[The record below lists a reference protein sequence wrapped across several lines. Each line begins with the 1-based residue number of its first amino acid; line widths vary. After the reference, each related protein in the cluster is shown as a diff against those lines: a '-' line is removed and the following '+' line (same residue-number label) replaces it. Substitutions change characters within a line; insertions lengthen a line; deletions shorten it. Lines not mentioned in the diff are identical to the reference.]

1 MRRLRSRRDRA
12 GWPAKPGARL
22 LAAALL
28 AVATVAGCKKTGE
41 GEFEVERPVVGTV
54 TDTINTPSIGMDTA
68 TVTVPTVG
76 TDTQQIRVPTINP

>member
-1 MRRLRSRRDRA
+1 M
-12 GWPAKPGARL
+12 
-22 LAAALL
+22 

-76 TDTQQIRVPTINP
+76 TDTQQIKVPTVRRPGN

>member
-1 MRRLRSRRDRA
+1 VR
-12 GWPAKPGARL
+12 KVV

-28 AVATVAGCKKTGE
+28 VASVAGCKKTGE

-54 TDTINTPSIGMDTA
+54 TDTINTPSIGMDTT

-76 TDTQQIRVPTINP
+76 TDTQQIRTPTINP

>member
-1 MRRLRSRRDRA
+1 MR
-12 GWPAKPGARL
+12 KVV

-54 TDTINTPSIGMDTA
+54 TDTINTPSIGTDTA

-76 TDTQQIRVPTINP
+76 TDTQQIKVPTVNPPRN

>member
-1 MRRLRSRRDRA
+1 MR
-12 GWPAKPGARL
+12 KVV

-28 AVATVAGCKKTGE
+28 VASVAGCKKTGE

-54 TDTINTPSIGMDTA
+54 TDTLNTPSIGMDTA

-76 TDTQQIRVPTINP
+76 TDTQQIRTPTINPPSNE

>member
-1 MRRLRSRRDRA
+1 MR
-12 GWPAKPGARL
+12 KVV

-28 AVATVAGCKKTGE
+28 VASVAGCKKTGE

-54 TDTINTPSIGMDTA
+54 TDTLNTPSIGMDTM

-76 TDTQQIRVPTINP
+76 TDTQQIRTPTIRRP

>member
-1 MRRLRSRRDRA
+1 MR
-12 GWPAKPGARL
+12 KVV

-28 AVATVAGCKKTGE
+28 VASVAGCKKTGE

-54 TDTINTPSIGMDTA
+54 TDTLNTPSIGMDTA

-76 TDTQQIRVPTINP
+76 TDTQQIRTPTVRPPSNE

>member
-1 MRRLRSRRDRA
+1 MR
-12 GWPAKPGARL
+12 KVV

-28 AVATVAGCKKTGE
+28 AASVVGCKKTGE
-41 GEFEVERPVVGTV
+41 GEYEVERPVIGTV

-76 TDTQQIRVPTINP
+76 TDTQQIKVPTIRP

>member
-1 MRRLRSRRDRA
+1 MR
-12 GWPAKPGARL
+12 KVV

-68 TVTVPTVG
+68 TVTVPTIG
-76 TDTQQIRVPTINP
+76 TDTQQIKVPTVNPPKP

>member
-1 MRRLRSRRDRA
+1 MR
-12 GWPAKPGARL
+12 KVV

-54 TDTINTPSIGMDTA
+54 TDTINTPSIGTDTA

-76 TDTQQIRVPTINP
+76 TDTQQVRVPEINPPKN

>member
-1 MRRLRSRRDRA
+1 MR
-12 GWPAKPGARL
+12 KVV
-22 LAAALL
+22 LAATLL

-54 TDTINTPSIGMDTA
+54 TDTLNTPSIGTDTA

-76 TDTQQIRVPTINP
+76 TDTQQIKVPEINPPKDNN

>member
-1 MRRLRSRRDRA
+1 MR
-12 GWPAKPGARL
+12 KVV

-41 GEFEVERPVVGTV
+41 GEYEVERPVVGTV
-54 TDTINTPSIGMDTA
+54 TDTLNTPSIGTDTA

-76 TDTQQIRVPTINP
+76 TDTQQIKVPEINPPRN

>member
-1 MRRLRSRRDRA
+1 VR
-12 GWPAKPGARL
+12 KVV

-28 AVATVAGCKKTGE
+28 VASVAGCKKTGE

-54 TDTINTPSIGMDTA
+54 TDTINTPSIGMDTT

-76 TDTQQIRVPTINP
+76 TDTQQIRTPTIRRP

>member
-1 MRRLRSRRDRA
+1 MR
-12 GWPAKPGARL
+12 KVV

-41 GEFEVERPVVGTV
+41 GEFEVERPVIGTV

-68 TVTVPTVG
+68 TVTVPTIG
-76 TDTQQIRVPTINP
+76 TDTQQIKVPTINP

>member
-1 MRRLRSRRDRA
+1 MR
-12 GWPAKPGARL
+12 KVV

-54 TDTINTPSIGMDTA
+54 TDTINTPSIGTDTA

-76 TDTQQIRVPTINP
+76 TDTQQIKVPTVRPPSNE

>member
-1 MRRLRSRRDRA
+1 MR
-12 GWPAKPGARL
+12 KVV

-28 AVATVAGCKKTGE
+28 VASVAGCKKTGE

-54 TDTINTPSIGMDTA
+54 TDTINTPSIGMDTT

-76 TDTQQIRVPTINP
+76 TDTQQIRTPTINP

>member
-1 MRRLRSRRDRA
+1 MR
-12 GWPAKPGARL
+12 KVV

-41 GEFEVERPVVGTV
+41 GEYEVERPVVGTV
-54 TDTINTPSIGMDTA
+54 TDTINTPSIGTDTA

-76 TDTQQIRVPTINP
+76 TDTQQIKVPTVNPPKKP

>member
-1 MRRLRSRRDRA
+1 MR
-12 GWPAKPGARL
+12 KVV

-28 AVATVAGCKKTGE
+28 VASVAGCKKTGE

-54 TDTINTPSIGMDTA
+54 TDTLNTPSIGTDTA

-76 TDTQQIRVPTINP
+76 TDTQQVKVPEINPPRN

>member
-1 MRRLRSRRDRA
+1 MR
-12 GWPAKPGARL
+12 KVV

-41 GEFEVERPVVGTV
+41 GEFEVERPVIGTV

-68 TVTVPTVG
+68 TVTVPTIG
-76 TDTQQIRVPTINP
+76 TDTQQIRVPTINPPGNN

>member
-1 MRRLRSRRDRA
+1 MR
-12 GWPAKPGARL
+12 KVV

-41 GEFEVERPVVGTV
+41 GEYEVERPVIGTV

-76 TDTQQIRVPTINP
+76 TDTQQIRVPTVNPPRP

>member
-1 MRRLRSRRDRA
+1 MR
-12 GWPAKPGARL
+12 KVV

-54 TDTINTPSIGMDTA
+54 TDTINTPSIGTDTA

-76 TDTQQIRVPTINP
+76 TDTQQIKVPEINPPRN

>member
-1 MRRLRSRRDRA
+1 MR
-12 GWPAKPGARL
+12 KVV

-68 TVTVPTVG
+68 TVTVPTIG
-76 TDTQQIRVPTINP
+76 TDTQQIKVPTVNPPRP

>member
-1 MRRLRSRRDRA
+1 MR
-12 GWPAKPGARL
+12 KVV

-28 AVATVAGCKKTGE
+28 VASVAGCKKTGE

-54 TDTINTPSIGMDTA
+54 TDTINTPSIGMDTT

-76 TDTQQIRVPTINP
+76 TDTQQIRTPTIRRP